1 MSNCACRCSCGVRAA
16 DVEGVNLDMTLTSN
30 RIVSIAGANIEHSH
44 KDMEIDRLRI
54 ELSIERARSEKLES
68 DLSLFVKERSLEIE
82 KLNLTIAS
90 LENKNAPT
98 SAAPVNNNNSKI
110 NKNTLM
116 NENNRNGHR
125 NNGHHNNNGLNQSKS
140 QNVSSQPFISAPVN
154 NRDFDRVLLHDNRDL
169 QNKALQVN
177 QIANMPEKQP
187 ISDWIGFLPLI
198 DIPTKVKNNQYSN
211 GNTSNKPSFPKRHRM
226 KTPPYRTGHRHQS
239 LEWLSHL
246 HLVHQLCKR

>member
-1 MSNCACRCSCGVRAA
+1 MSNCACRCSCGVLAA
-16 DVEGVNLDMTLTSN
+16 EVEGVNLDMTIPSN
-30 RIVSIAGANIEHSH
+30 RIGAIAGANTEHSH

-90 LENKNAPT
+90 LEIKNAST

-125 NNGHHNNNGLNQSKS
+125 NNGHHNNNGLNQCKS
-140 QNVSSQPFISAPVN
+140 
-154 NRDFDRVLLHDNRDL
+154 
-169 QNKALQVN
+169 
-177 QIANMPEKQP
+177 
-187 ISDWIGFLPLI
+187 
-198 DIPTKVKNNQYSN
+198 
-211 GNTSNKPSFPKRHRM
+211 
-226 KTPPYRTGHRHQS
+226 
-239 LEWLSHL
+239 
-246 HLVHQLCKR
+246 